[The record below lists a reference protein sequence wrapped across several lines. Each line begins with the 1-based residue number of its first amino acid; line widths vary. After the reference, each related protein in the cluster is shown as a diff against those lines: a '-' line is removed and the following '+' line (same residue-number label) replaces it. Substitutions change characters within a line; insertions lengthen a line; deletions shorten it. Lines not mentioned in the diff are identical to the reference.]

1 MIISMDDK
9 IAVFRKMYYIRVFED
24 AIVLAVNEKKM
35 KPAVYLSAGQE
46 AVSAALSH
54 VISDAQLFPQH
65 RCHDI
70 YLSWGGDPQ
79 KLLDEL
85 NNKPTGTSC
94 GKVGSNCI
102 QNFNENINMYGH
114 IGLIGDNVPIAVGA
128 AMGNK
133 RLTICF
139 FGDGAAEEDYIYP
152 SLGFAATHKLP
163 ILFICI
169 DNNLSV
175 LTKKEVR
182 RSWRLADVADGF
194 GLYTA
199 DIIDNPWS
207 VIESAVDA
215 LNNLPALIN
224 IHTCRKYW
232 HVGVGIDNELERD
245 MVKVVDTELATCGVD
260 TTTIKSEIENE
271 VKKLWKNQQ

>member
-1 MIISMDDK
+1 M
-9 IAVFRKMYYIRVFED
+9 
-24 AIVLAVNEKKM
+24 
-35 KPAVYLSAGQE
+35 
-46 AVSAALSH
+46 SAALSH